1 MSPHGRGRILRPR
14 MLPCPQTPPSHRS
27 IVRATLCGVLLLA
40 CGINAGCDTASGDF
54 NDLFAGLSPPTPLE
68 AAIWAADFNNPGK
81 QRQGVVLL
89 SNATF
94 GGEEAYVELYR
105 TLAGESPDPLVR
117 AAGIRALGRWGEPDD
132 AKLIAE
138 QLDSEYEQVRLEA
151 AIALQRIHEPS
162 IEDRIWQR
170 LVLPEETETVR
181 IELAIALGQYP
192 TDASFQ
198 ALCLALDD
206 RSLAINLAAADSLR
220 VLTGRDFGIEA
231 PQWLGWYDGLR
242 RSKESPFAGGE
253 TFLYPTFR
261 REVGFFESLAFWDP
275 VTFEDPAMPRG
286 LMPTKRTTYSDDSG
300 GSAPDREH
308 QNLGEGP

>member
-1 MSPHGRGRILRPR
+1 
-14 MLPCPQTPPSHRS
+14 MLPRPQIAPFHRTLAG
-27 IVRATLCGVLLLA
+27 ATLSGAMLLA
-40 CGINAGCDTASGDF
+40 VGFATGCDTASGDF

-68 AAIWAADFNNPGK
+68 AAVWASDFNNPGK

-89 SNATF
+89 SNASF

-117 AAGIRALGRWGEPDD
+117 SAGIRALGRWGEPQD
-132 AKLIAE
+132 ARLIAE
-138 QLDSEYEQVRLEA
+138 QLDNEYEQVRLEA
-151 AIALQRIHEPS
+151 AIALQRIHETS

-170 LVLPEETETVR
+170 LVLPDEAETVR

-206 RSLAINLAAADSLR
+206 RSLSINLAAADSLR
-220 VLTGRDFGIEA
+220 VLTGRDFGLDA
-231 PQWLGWYDGLR
+231 PQWLGWYDGMR
-242 RSKESPFAGGE
+242 RSKEDPFAGGE

-261 REVGFFESLAFWDP
+261 REVGFLESLAFWDP
-275 VTFEDPAMPRG
+275 VTFEDPAVPRG
-286 LMPTKRTTYSDDSG
+286 MMPTRRTTYSEDSD
-300 GSAPDREH
+300 STDPDREYR
-308 QNLGEGP
+308 NLGEGS